1 MNKWST
7 TLIIALVT
15 LATIGLMVIQV
26 YWIRDAVKV
35 KQAVFLRD
43 LDQAMTNAIYELDKL
58 RLEDRLKKQRQ
69 MYKQN
74 HGIYELYDSLNNL
87 LSTGIANI
95 NTISEIN
102 YILNKTNTIVNR
114 ANWQLSINNTDNEPG
129 SFLVSNKDLIDS
141 IITFQ
146 LRKHNV
152 KTLHEFGIYSP
163 ATNSMLVQ
171 RTGAYPEQL
180 LKEAYVYDL
189 APISSLFAPP
199 NKLLLYFPYEKGFIA
214 RQIWKLLA
222 VSIFLFLV
230 IIFSFSFSIYIINRQ
245 KKLSV
250 MKNDFIN
257 NMTHEFKTPISTI
270 ALACEALKDEDLK
283 QIADVYNN
291 YIGVIN
297 EENSRLKS
305 MAEQI
310 LQTAIIDKG
319 QLKLKKTV
327 VDVDELIVNAV
338 SSKKMAIEKKGGS
351 IELQLKATK
360 SVLKADTV
368 HLTNVFINL
377 IDNAI
382 KYNLNKPHVI
392 INTINKNGDLLVR
405 VQDNGIGI
413 SKSNQKKI
421 FEKLYRV
428 PTGNVH
434 NFKGFGLGLSY
445 VKAILDLHKG
455 DVQVDSDIEKG
466 STFTIRLPLKTK
478 PHEEKK

>member
-7 TLIIALVT
+7 TLIITLVT

-43 LDQAMTNAIYELDKL
+43 LDQAMTSAIYELDKL

-69 MYKQN
+69 IYKQN

-87 LSTGIANI
+87 LSAGITNI

-114 ANWQLSINNTDNEPG
+114 ANWQLNINTAESEPG
-129 SFLVSNKDLIDS
+129 SFLVSNKHLIDS
-141 IITFQ
+141 IITNQ
-146 LRKHNV
+146 LRNHNV
-152 KTLHEFGIYSP
+152 KTVHEFGIFSP

-171 RTGAYPEQL
+171 RTGKYPEEL

-189 APISSLFAPP
+189 APISSLFAPT
-199 NKLLLYFPYEKGFIA
+199 NKLLLYFPYEQSFIA

-230 IIFSFSFSIYIINRQ
+230 IIFSFSLSIHIINRQ

-283 QIADVYNN
+283 NIADVYNN

-297 EENSRLKS
+297 EENGRLKS

-310 LQTAIIDKG
+310 LQTAVIDKG
-319 QLKLKKTV
+319 QLKLKRTP
-327 VDVDELIVNAV
+327 VDVNELIINAV
-338 SSKKMAIEKKGGS
+338 GSKKMAVEKKGGI
-351 IELQLKATK
+351 IELQLKASKTQA
-360 SVLKADTV
+360 KADKV
-368 HLTNVFINL
+368 HMTNVFINL
-377 IDNAI
+377 LDNAI
-382 KYNLNKPHVI
+382 KYNLSKPHII
-392 INTINKNGDLLVR
+392 INTINKNHDLLIR

-413 SKSNQKKI
+413 SKSNQRKI

-445 VKAILDLHKG
+445 VKAIVDMHKG
-455 DVQVDSDIEKG
+455 DVQVDSDINKG
-466 STFTIRLPLKTK
+466 STFTIKMPLNTK
-478 PHEEKK
+478 

>member
-7 TLIIALVT
+7 SLIIALVT

-26 YWIRDAVKV
+26 YWIRDAVMV

-43 LDQAMTNAIYELDKL
+43 LDQAMTNAIYEVDKL
-58 RLEDRLKKQRQ
+58 RLEDRIRRQRK
-69 MYKQN
+69 MYQQN
-74 HGIYELYDSLNNL
+74 YGIYELYDSLNNL
-87 LSTGIANI
+87 LSSGIENI

-102 YILNKTNTIVNR
+102 YILKKTNKIVNR
-114 ANWQLSINNTDNEPG
+114 SDWQLNINASDNEPG
-129 SFLVSNKDLIDS
+129 SFFVENKNLIDS
-141 IITFQ
+141 IISNQ
-146 LRKHNV
+146 LKGHNV
-152 KTLHEFGIYSP
+152 KTKFEFGIFSP

-171 RTGAYPEQL
+171 RTGAYPDEL
-180 LKEAYVYDL
+180 LKDSYVYNI
-189 APISSLFAPP
+189 APRTSLFSPP
-199 NKLLLYFPYEKGFIA
+199 NKLLLYFPYEQSFIA

-245 KKLSV
+245 KKLSI

-270 ALACEALKDEDLK
+270 ALACEALKDDDLK
-283 QIADVYNN
+283 NITEVYNN

-310 LQTAIIDKG
+310 LQTAVIDKG
-319 QLKLKKTV
+319 QLQLKKMV
-327 VDVDELIVNAV
+327 VDVNDIVLNAV
-338 SSKKMAIEKKGGS
+338 NSHKIAIEKKGGTVD
-351 IELQLKATK
+351 LQLKATK
-360 SVLKADTV
+360 SVLKADIV
-368 HLTNVFINL
+368 HITNVIINL
-377 IDNAI
+377 MDNAL
-382 KYNLNKPHVI
+382 KYNLNKPHII
-392 INTINKNGDLLVR
+392 INTINKGNDLLIR
-405 VQDNGIGI
+405 IQDNGIGI
-413 SKSNQKKI
+413 SKANQKKI

-455 DVQVDSDIEKG
+455 GIQVDSDIEKG
-466 STFTIRLPLKTK
+466 STFTIQLPLKTK
-478 PHEEKK
+478 SHEE